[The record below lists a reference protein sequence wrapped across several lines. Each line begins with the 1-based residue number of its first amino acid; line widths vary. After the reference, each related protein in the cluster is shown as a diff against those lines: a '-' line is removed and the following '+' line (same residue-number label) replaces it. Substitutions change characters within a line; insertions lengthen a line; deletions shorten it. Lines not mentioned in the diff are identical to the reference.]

1 VLGASRLG
9 FGPGARSE
17 AVRLFLD
24 SLFALSQLLGLRRR
38 ERVGDRDV
46 RERGGSAAVL
56 DIAQGRSIEALIF
69 SSERDANLLETPK
82 EVEQS
87 LAGGPKMNRIS
98 LSFLTLLVSV
108 GIVSPFAAGQ
118 SESHQKPETRF
129 PLQSEFL
136 MQLTA
141 DLDPAQ
147 VVGDTPQ
154 GDRRIIPVIGGSFSG
169 PQLKGQVL
177 VGGGGDWLLFRKDG
191 AAQLDVR
198 TTLRTD
204 DGVLIYVSYRGVSVI
219 PADVRQRIMSGQDV
233 DPAQYYFRTTPYF
246 ETASEKYSWLNKLV
260 TVGVG
265 KRTKTSVVY
274 SIYAIK

>member
-1 VLGASRLG
+1 MNRVCL
-9 FGPGARSE
+9 
-17 AVRLFLD
+17 LFLT
-24 SLFALSQLLGLRRR
+24 S
-38 ERVGDRDV
+38 
-46 RERGGSAAVL
+46 
-56 DIAQGRSIEALIF
+56 
-69 SSERDANLLETPK
+69 
-82 EVEQS
+82 
-87 LAGGPKMNRIS
+87 
-98 LSFLTLLVSV
+98 LVSV
-108 GIVSPFAAGQ
+108 GIVSPYAAGQ
-118 SESHQKPETRF
+118 PEMHPTQDTRL

-141 DLDPAQ
+141 ELDPAQ
-147 VVGDTPQ
+147 VIGDTPQ
-154 GDRRIIPVIGGSFSG
+154 GDRRIIPVVGGSFSG

-177 VGGGGDWLLFRKDG
+177 AGGGGDWLLFRKDG

-204 DGVLIYVSYRGVSVI
+204 DGILIYVSYRGVSVI
-219 PADVRQRIMSGQDV
+219 PPDVRQRIMSGQDV

>member
-1 VLGASRLG
+1 
-9 FGPGARSE
+9 
-17 AVRLFLD
+17 
-24 SLFALSQLLGLRRR
+24 
-38 ERVGDRDV
+38 
-46 RERGGSAAVL
+46 
-56 DIAQGRSIEALIF
+56 
-69 SSERDANLLETPK
+69 
-82 EVEQS
+82 
-87 LAGGPKMNRIS
+87 MNRVYWIV
-98 LSFLTLLVSV
+98 LTLLVSV
-108 GIVSPFAAGQ
+108 APVPRFAAGQ
-118 SESHQKPETRF
+118 AGTQQKQETRF

-136 MQLTA
+136 MHLTA
-141 DLDPAQ
+141 ELDPAQ
-147 VVGDTPQ
+147 VIGDTPQ
-154 GDRRIIPVIGGSFSG
+154 GDRRIIPVIGGSFAG

-177 VGGGGDWLLFRKDG
+177 AGGGADWLLFRRDG

-219 PADVRQRIMSGQDV
+219 PPDVRQRIMSGQDV

-265 KRTKTSVVY
+265 KRTRTSVIY

>member
-1 VLGASRLG
+1 MKRFKVTL
-9 FGPGARSE
+9 FG
-17 AVRLFLD
+17 
-24 SLFALSQLLGLRRR
+24 
-38 ERVGDRDV
+38 
-46 RERGGSAAVL
+46 
-56 DIAQGRSIEALIF
+56 
-69 SSERDANLLETPK
+69 
-82 EVEQS
+82 
-87 LAGGPKMNRIS
+87 
-98 LSFLTLLVSV
+98 LLVSA
-108 GIVSPFAAGQ
+108 GMVSALVTAEPAPN
-118 SESHQKPETRF
+118 QKPEDRL

-141 DLDPAQ
+141 ELDPAQ
-147 VVGDTPQ
+147 LIGDTPQ

-177 VGGGGDWLLFRKDG
+177 PGGGGDWLLFRKDG

-204 DGVLIYVSYRGVSVI
+204 DGALIYVSYRGVSVI
-219 PADVRQRIMSGQDV
+219 PPDVRQRIMSGQDV

-246 ETASEKYSWLNKLV
+246 ETGSEKYSWLNKLV

-265 KRTKTSVVY
+265 KRTKSSVIY

>member
-1 VLGASRLG
+1 MKRLN
-9 FGPGARSE
+9 
-17 AVRLFLD
+17 VV
-24 SLFALSQLLGLRRR
+24 LLG
-38 ERVGDRDV
+38 
-46 RERGGSAAVL
+46 
-56 DIAQGRSIEALIF
+56 
-69 SSERDANLLETPK
+69 
-82 EVEQS
+82 
-87 LAGGPKMNRIS
+87 
-98 LSFLTLLVSV
+98 LLVSV
-108 GIVSPFAAGQ
+108 RMISPFAVAQ
-118 SESHQKPETRF
+118 TESHQKPGTRF

-141 DLDPAQ
+141 ELDPAQ
-147 VVGDTPQ
+147 VIGDTPQ
-154 GDRRIIPVIGGSFSG
+154 GDRRIVPVIGGSFAG

-177 VGGGGDWLLFRKDG
+177 AGGGGDWLLFRKDG

-204 DGVLIYVSYRGVSVI
+204 DGALIYVSYRGVSVI
-219 PADVRQRIMSGQDV
+219 PPDVRQRIMGGEDV

-265 KRTKTSVVY
+265 KRTKTSVTY

>member
-1 VLGASRLG
+1 MKMFNV
-9 FGPGARSE
+9 
-17 AVRLFLD
+17 VI
-24 SLFALSQLLGLRRR
+24 LGLLVA
-38 ERVGDRDV
+38 VGMV
-46 RERGGSAAVL
+46 
-56 DIAQGRSIEALIF
+56 
-69 SSERDANLLETPK
+69 SS
-82 EVEQS
+82 
-87 LAGGPKMNRIS
+87 
-98 LSFLTLLVSV
+98 
-108 GIVSPFAAGQ
+108 FAASQ
-118 SESHQKPETRF
+118 PESDQKQETRF
-129 PLQSEFL
+129 PLQYEFL

-141 DLDPAQ
+141 ELDPAQ
-147 VVGDTPQ
+147 VIGDTPQ

-177 VGGGGDWLLFRKDG
+177 AGGGGDWLLFRKDG

-204 DGVLIYVSYRGVSVI
+204 DGALIYVSYRGVSVI
-219 PADVRQRIMSGQDV
+219 PPDLRQRIMSGQDV